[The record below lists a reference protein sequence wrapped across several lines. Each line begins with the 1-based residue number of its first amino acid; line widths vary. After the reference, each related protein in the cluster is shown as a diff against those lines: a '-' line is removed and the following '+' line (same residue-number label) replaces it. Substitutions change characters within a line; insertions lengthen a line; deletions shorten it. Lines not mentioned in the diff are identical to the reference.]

1 MKNPN
6 STFGAGVLP
15 LTLDA
20 RRDISSDA
28 RKRPTP
34 ATEIRKR
41 FYLCPGTNSVEPIR
55 IRRGVL
61 RND

>member
-6 STFGAGVLP
+6 TAHGAGAFL

-20 RRDISSDA
+20 RLDTSSDA
-28 RKRPTP
+28 RKRPHP

-41 FYLCPGTNSVEPIR
+41 FYLCPGTNSVEPLR
-55 IRRGVL
+55 IRRGAIQY
-61 RND
+61 D

>member
-6 STFGAGVLP
+6 TARSAGAFL

-20 RRDISSDA
+20 RLDTSSDA
-28 RKRPTP
+28 RKRLHS

-41 FYLCPGTNSVEPIR
+41 FYLCSGTNSVEPLR
-55 IRRGVL
+55 IRNGAIRY
-61 RND
+61 D